1 MPLIK
6 RNESLMNFPALF
18 DDLFNRDLFNW
29 NNSNYSATRTTLPSV
44 NIRETDDGFEV
55 EMAAPGMDKKD
66 FNISLEGNTLTIASQ
81 KKNEEEHK
89 ENGYRRREFSYQSF
103 RRTFLLPKDVVD
115 DEHIVARYE
124 NGLLL
129 LQIPKKEE
137 VKKKAPRL
145 IEIG

>member
-89 ENGYRRREFSYQSF
+89 ENGYSRREFSYQSF